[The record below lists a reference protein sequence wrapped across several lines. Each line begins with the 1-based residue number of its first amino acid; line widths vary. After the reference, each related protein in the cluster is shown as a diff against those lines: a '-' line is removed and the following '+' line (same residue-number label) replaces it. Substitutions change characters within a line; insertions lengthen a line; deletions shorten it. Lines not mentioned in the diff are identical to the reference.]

1 MPSRRGCLISSIYLS
16 IYQSIYRA
24 PIGHGHIGHWHI
36 GTLCKVYTCH
46 CIARLMPLGACVC
59 EVCPIASANSPLA
72 HTVAASIT
80 YGCSLYHIQLQPL
93 SHTVAASITYG
104 CSLNHIRLQPSSH
117 TVAGLRVRG
126 VPHRLGEPHQQTR
139 VEGEHLQGRQRER
152 RHPAADNGAARVV
165 HLADLARVRVRVR
178 ARVRVPLGLGL
189 GLGLGS
195 H

>member
-104 CSLNHIRLQPSSH
+104 CSLYHIRLQHPGTWPSR
-117 TVAGLRVRG
+117 APPMVRI
-126 VPHRLGEPHQQTR
+126 
-139 VEGEHLQGRQRER
+139 
-152 RHPAADNGAARVV
+152 
-165 HLADLARVRVRVR
+165 RVRVWPTRTR
-178 ARVRVPLGLGL
+178 ALTPTRTLTPNPNPNRE
-189 GLGLGS
+189 
-195 H
+195 